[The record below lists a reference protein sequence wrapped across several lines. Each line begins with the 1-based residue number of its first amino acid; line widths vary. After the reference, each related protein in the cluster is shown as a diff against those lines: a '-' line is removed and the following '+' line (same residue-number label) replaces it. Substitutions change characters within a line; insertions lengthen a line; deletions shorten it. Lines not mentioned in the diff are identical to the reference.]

1 MVVAFDET
9 ILGQL
14 LKVKTEDGTYRG
26 GEFMNNTGLGKQL
39 KEWRHYLHMHPES
52 AFEEKNTSEY
62 IAQVLTDMG
71 LDVHKN
77 IGGTGL
83 VANLAFGDGKG
94 VIGLRAD
101 MDANQITEKGERPYR
116 SQNQGV
122 MHACGHDGHMAT
134 LLGAAK
140 LLSER
145 KNFNGTV
152 RFIFQPA
159 EEPGK
164 GAKTMIE
171 DKLFERFPVDEIYG
185 MHNMPQFQ
193 AGSILTRVG
202 SIMASEDNFVIRIKG
217 KGMHASAPHLGI
229 DPLVIAAEIIL
240 ALQTIVSRNVN
251 PTDTAVV
258 SCTEIHTDGIR
269 NAVPTNVEIKGDTRS
284 FTPEVQQIIESRM
297 RKICKSICESYGA
310 ECQFEYTHEFT
321 PTVNWEKCTE
331 VAVQAARNV
340 VGEEKV
346 NANSAPLMSSE
357 DFGAFLQ
364 RIPGCFV
371 FLGSANS
378 ENKNDIIPLHNSLYD
393 YNDTILEIGSEFFAE
408 IVRISLSD
416 I

>member
-1 MVVAFDET
+1 
-9 ILGQL
+9 
-14 LKVKTEDGTYRG
+14 
-26 GEFMNNTGLGKQL
+26 MNNTDFENQL
-39 KEWRHYLHMHPES
+39 KEWRHYLHMHPEI
-52 AFEEKNTSEY
+52 ALDEKHTSEY
-62 IAQVLTDMG
+62 IAKVLTDMG
-71 LDVHKN
+71 LEVYKN
-77 IGGTGL
+77 IGGTGI
-83 VANLAFGDGKG
+83 VANLRVGDGKG

-101 MDANQITEKGERPYR
+101 MDANQISEKGQHPY
-116 SQNQGV
+116 SSLNQGV
-122 MHACGHDGHMAT
+122 MHACGHDGHIAT

-164 GAKTMIE
+164 GAKAMME

-185 MHNMPQFQ
+185 LHNTPQFQ
-193 AGSILTRVG
+193 AGSILTKVG
-202 SIMASEDNFVIRIKG
+202 GIMASEDNFVIRIKG

-240 ALQTIVSRNVN
+240 ALQTIVSRSIN

-258 SCTEIHTDGIR
+258 SCTEIHTDGVR

-297 RKICKSICESYGA
+297 RKICESICDSYGA

-321 PTVNWEKCTE
+321 PTVNWQECTE
-331 VAVQAARNV
+331 VAVQAARNI

-346 NANSAPLMSSE
+346 NANCVPLMGSE

-364 RIPGCFV
+364 KIPGCYV

-378 ENKNDIIPLHNSLYD
+378 EEKEEIIPLHNSLYD
-393 YNDTILEIGSEFFAE
+393 YNDTILKTGAEFFAE
-408 IVRISLSD
+408 IVKIRLS
-416 I
+416 